1 MVSIRKLFGVF
12 AVLGLLAFSAA
23 PALAAKAGPATPLA
37 PQAVSAASI
46 TNPNGTQSFG
56 QIQCPAGSL
65 RTGGG
70 VFGSAGF
77 IGGQQTVNS
86 SYPSGNGW
94 AAYMN
99 NATGLT
105 ESFTVYAVCLS

>member
-1 MVSIRKLFGVF
+1 MVSIRKLLGIV
-12 AVLGLLAFSAA
+12 AVLGLMAVSAA
-23 PALAAKAGPATPLA
+23 PALAAKGAPAAPLS
-37 PQAVSAASI
+37 PQSVSAATI

-56 QIQCPAGSL
+56 QVQCPAGSL

-99 NATGLT
+99 NATGFT

>member
-1 MVSIRKLFGVF
+1 MVSIRKLLGIF
-12 AVLGLLAFSAA
+12 AVLGLMAFSAA
-23 PALAAKAGPATPLA
+23 PALAAKSAPAAPLA
-37 PQAVSAASI
+37 PQAVSAASV
-46 TNPNGTQSFG
+46 TNPNGTQSFASV
-56 QIQCPAGSL
+56 QCPVGSL

-77 IGGQQTVNS
+77 AGGQQSVNS

-99 NATGLT
+99 NATGFNA
-105 ESFTVYAVCLS
+105 SMTVYAVCLS

>member
-1 MVSIRKLFGVF
+1 MGSIRKVLGIA
-12 AVLGLLAFSAA
+12 AVLGLMAVSAA
-23 PALAAKAGPATPLA
+23 PALAAKTTPAAPLA
-37 PQAVSAASI
+37 PQAVSAATI

-56 QIQCPAGSL
+56 SVQCPAGSL

-99 NATGLT
+99 NATGFT
-105 ESFTVYAVCLS
+105 ESFIVYAVCLS